1 MDLIKKLDECEKRF
15 KVVSDL
21 VMDPNLVKD
30 PKKYKDTMREHGYLT
45 ELCALYDE
53 YKKVLQ
59 GIQDAKEM
67 ITNED
72 DAEMKEMAREELKE
86 LEEKQPKLEE
96 DIKLKLVP
104 PDPLDEKNIILE
116 IRSAAGGDEAS
127 LFVRD
132 LWEMYTHL
140 AERKGWKTE
149 TMEAQE
155 TEVGG
160 FNKIVTSISGKFVYG
175 TLRWESGVHRVQ
187 RVPQTESQGRLQT
200 STATVAVLPE
210 AEETEIEI
218 KPGDV
223 RVDVMRAG
231 GPGGQCVNTTDS
243 AVRLTHIPTGLVVIQ
258 QDEKS
263 QIKNKEKAFR
273 VLRARLFDLEESKK
287 QEERAAARSSMVGSG
302 ARSEK
307 IRTYN
312 FPQDRVTDHRI
323 NYSAHN
329 LPSFMMG
336 EMDDM
341 LDALNVYVFSRVAW
355 DPSVD
360 VDAILEEH
368 YRLMYGTAAKD
379 IQSIFEK
386 LEDIWLDRIC
396 GNTVNTSVGP
406 KNLTPSEFEIWTD
419 IYSPAKVEKLL
430 AKADVAAAKV
440 TPGSIEARR
449 VALVRTEILERLA
462 RHSREYID
470 GLSVEREK
478 AARAARNPVNLV
490 AGFRP
495 VTITVDNTMTN
506 KPFHCVKYPVPL
518 RQGHRYRISFFA
530 KGENV
535 RPYAPRGGVQG
546 VPWADE
552 AWNAGKSFPGAGAT
566 GTFDWVHFV
575 TEYHVPKSGIV
586 NFKPEVDLRLFF
598 ATGTVHFDGLLVE
611 ELK

>member
-15 KVVSDL
+15 KEVSDL

-72 DAEMKEMAREELKE
+72 DADMREMAREELKE
-86 LEEKQPKLEE
+86 LEEKLPKLEE
-96 DIKLKLVP
+96 EIKLKLVP

-187 RVPQTESQGRLQT
+187 RVPATESQGRLQT

-341 LDALNVYVFSRVAW
+341 LDALNVYAK
-355 DPSVD
+355 
-360 VDAILEEH
+360 EEQ
-368 YRLMYGTAAKD
+368 LKSD
-379 IQSIFEK
+379 I
-386 LEDIWLDRIC
+386 
-396 GNTVNTSVGP
+396 
-406 KNLTPSEFEIWTD
+406 
-419 IYSPAKVEKLL
+419 
-430 AKADVAAAKV
+430 
-440 TPGSIEARR
+440 
-449 VALVRTEILERLA
+449 TEL
-462 RHSREYID
+462 
-470 GLSVEREK
+470 
-478 AARAARNPVNLV
+478 
-490 AGFRP
+490 
-495 VTITVDNTMTN
+495 
-506 KPFHCVKYPVPL
+506 
-518 RQGHRYRISFFA
+518 
-530 KGENV
+530 
-535 RPYAPRGGVQG
+535 
-546 VPWADE
+546 
-552 AWNAGKSFPGAGAT
+552 
-566 GTFDWVHFV
+566 
-575 TEYHVPKSGIV
+575 
-586 NFKPEVDLRLFF
+586 
-598 ATGTVHFDGLLVE
+598 
-611 ELK
+611 